1 MSAHRTRQHR
11 ARLRRGAG
19 ADSHGRVTPAVQR
32 AWRWFKRV
40 APWGL
45 AALVLVLVARQA
57 RTVDWPAVWQAL
69 QSVSASRLAAAAALA
84 LTSYGLYAGFDLF
97 GRRLTG
103 HPLSAARTLGTAAI
117 SYAFN
122 LNFGAWVGGLALR
135 LRLYG
140 RWGLAVP
147 TVLQVVAYSMATNW
161 LGFLWVAGAVMLWA
175 PPRLPA
181 AWMLP
186 DAGLRAVGLAM
197 LAAALAYLALC
208 CFSRQRQLTWRARTL
223 ALPSGRLAALQALA
237 GGANWLLIGAIAWGL
252 LGGRID
258 YPSVLGTMLLA
269 AVAGVVT
276 HVPANLGVLE
286 AVVVATLG
294 ERLPAHE
301 LLAAMLAY
309 RAAYYLL
316 PLAWALPA
324 YGLSEASARRAGP
337 GLRPPAAPRTDP
349 YARHGTDAPRDPM
362 QA

>member
-1 MSAHRTRQHR
+1 MSTPRSGRR
-11 ARLRRGAG
+11 AARAQRAAGGA
-19 ADSHGRVTPAVQR
+19 SSPRWWTTPAVQR
-32 AWRWFKRV
+32 TWWWFKRL
-40 APWGL
+40 APWCL
-45 AALVLVLVARQA
+45 AALVLALVARQA
-57 RTVDWPAVWQAL
+57 RAVDWPAVWQAL
-69 QSVSASRLAAAAALA
+69 QSLSPARLAAAAALA
-84 LTSYGLYAGFDLF
+84 LASYGLFASFDLL

-103 HPLSAARTLGTAAI
+103 HRLSAARTLGIAAI

-122 LNFGAWVGGLALR
+122 LNFGAWVGSVGLR
-135 LRLYG
+135 LRLYS

-147 TVLQVVAYSMATNW
+147 TVLQVMAYSLATNW
-161 LGFLWVAGAVMLWA
+161 LGYLWVGGAVLWWA

-181 AWMLP
+181 TWQLP
-186 DAGLRAVGLAM
+186 DTALQAAGGVM

-208 CFSRQRQLTWRARTL
+208 RCARRRRLTWRTRTL
-223 ALPSGRLAALQALA
+223 VLPSGRVAVLQAVM

-258 YPSVLGTMLLA
+258 YASVLGTMLLA

-294 ERLPAHE
+294 SRLPAHE

-316 PLAWALPA
+316 PLVFALPA
-324 YGLSEASARRAGP
+324 YALSEAAARGRPGP
-337 GLRPPAAPRTDP
+337 SKRPAA
-349 YARHGTDAPRDPM
+349 GAPP
-362 QA
+362 QVV

>member
-1 MSAHRTRQHR
+1 MSAAGTGVRPARPQRGGSHVAGPRELVTR
-11 ARLRRGAG
+11 
-19 ADSHGRVTPAVQR
+19 VVQR
-32 AWRWFKRV
+32 AWGWFKRV

-45 AALVLVLVARQA
+45 AALVLALVAGQA

-69 QSVSASRLAAAAALA
+69 QSLSPARLAVAAMLA
-84 LTSYGLYAGFDLF
+84 VASYGLYAAFDLI

-122 LNFGAWVGGLALR
+122 LNFGAWVGGLGLR
-135 LRLYG
+135 LRLYS

-147 TVLQVVAYSMATNW
+147 SVLQVVAYSMVTNW
-161 LGFLWVAGAVMLWA
+161 LGYLWVGGAVLLWA

-186 DAGLRAVGLAM
+186 EAGLRAVGLTM
-197 LAAALAYLALC
+197 VAAALAYLTLC
-208 CFSRQRQLTWRARTL
+208 RFSRQRRLTWRTRTL

-237 GGANWLLIGAIAWGL
+237 GGANWLLIGAIAWL
-252 LGGRID
+252 VLGGRID
-258 YPSVLGTMLLA
+258 YASVLGTMLLA

-294 ERLPAHE
+294 ARLPAHE
-301 LLAAMLAY
+301 LLAAMLAF
-309 RAAYYLL
+309 RATYYLL
-316 PLAWALPA
+316 PLALALPA
-324 YGLSEASARRAGP
+324 YGLSEAAARRAGRVLQQ
-337 GLRPPAAPRTDP
+337 LR
-349 YARHGTDAPRDPM
+349 
-362 QA
+362 